1 MTKNRL
7 EAFSDGVLAVII
19 TIMVLEMKSPHG
31 AEPGDL
37 KPLVPV
43 FLSYVLSFVYIGIY
57 WNNHH
62 HLLHAIERV
71 NGATLWANLH
81 LLFWLSLV
89 PFTTAWMGE
98 NHFESWPV
106 AVYGLVLMLAGIAY
120 VILARVLM
128 RLHGPEAMIT
138 RSLGA
143 DWKGKLSV
151 MGYLVA
157 VPLAFLRPWMAGVLY
172 ALVALVWLVPDRRL
186 EHAHTTS
193 E

>member
-1 MTKNRL
+1 
-7 EAFSDGVLAVII
+7 
-19 TIMVLEMKSPHG
+19 
-31 AEPGDL
+31 
-37 KPLVPV
+37 
-43 FLSYVLSFVYIGIY
+43 
-57 WNNHH
+57 
-62 HLLHAIERV
+62 
-71 NGATLWANLH
+71 
-81 LLFWLSLV
+81 
-89 PFTTAWMGE
+89 
-98 NHFESWPV
+98 
-106 AVYGLVLMLAGIAY
+106 
-120 VILARVLM
+120 M